1 MIYCLHYLTA
11 VEQWMAVDRQN
22 SLQTLNDEMIVT
34 GKLIEYLDNGRF
46 ICALVT
52 ENQPKRLRLINQNG
66 RELNLPLSRVV
77 HCSQET
83 HPADLSRES
92 ITKNLQ
98 ETTERRSSL
107 MTQVNLEEIWELTSE
122 DGGNSFSPVFLAEL
136 IFGSEATDDTVSAL
150 LRCVF
155 EDKLFF
161 KYKEGRILANSPEK
175 VEQLRQQQQKEAKR
189 AELIQEGTRAVG
201 KILESNPA
209 AGVLDPIQIEILN
222 IIREFYLFGPDA
234 AESDTARKILKAAG
248 LHKIHD
254 PFYLLVKA
262 GLWGTNENI
271 PLLRNEL
278 PVNFSLAARQQAEF
292 ILQRGQSELFDDP
305 GRRDLTHLSPI
316 TIDGPTTLD
325 FDDALTIE
333 EEDGN
338 YLVGI
343 HISDVA
349 HYVRPGDHL
358 FAEAMRRGTSIY
370 FPEGQVPML
379 PRHLSQGICSLIQD
393 ETRAAFS
400 FMILL
405 SPEAEVLRVRITPS
419 IIRVKR
425 RLTYEEVDRM
435 IATDREVQILD
446 MLRRKLR
453 ARRLSAGALLLPFP
467 DVNIF
472 IDHHGRVHVNLAKSD
487 TPARTIVSEMM
498 ILANSEAAK
507 YVADRMVPG
516 IYRSQAP
523 LQKRIV
529 HGEDDDLFQNT
540 LQRKNMSRGELST
553 TAKPHSGLGV
563 SHYST
568 ITSPIRRLLDLVMQH
583 QLNSIVRRQE
593 PCFTEEMCKDFT
605 SILSRTLTTA
615 NNVRHQRQRYWLL
628 KYLADRQGQY
638 IDALVIQAGPKRIN
652 LILTDILMD
661 IDLPTP
667 GTGGMK
673 PNTLVKVRIVKSD
686 PLDNIVRFDW

>member
-1 MIYCLHYLTA
+1 
-11 VEQWMAVDRQN
+11 
-22 SLQTLNDEMIVT
+22 MIVT
-34 GKLIEYLDNGRF
+34 GKLIEYLDNGKF

-52 ENQPKRLRLINQNG
+52 ESQPKRLRLINQNG
-66 RELNLPLSRVV
+66 REVNLPESRVI
-77 HCSQET
+77 HCSTES
-83 HPADLSRES
+83 HPTELGREV
-92 ITKNLQ
+92 ITRHLRDTNEK
-98 ETTERRSSL
+98 RSAL
-107 MTQVNLEEIWELTSE
+107 MALIDLEEIWELTAE
-122 DGGNSFSPVFLAEL
+122 DGGTSFSPMFLTEL
-136 IFGSEATDDTVSAL
+136 IFGSEATDDTISAF

-175 VEQLRQQQQKEAKR
+175 VEQLQHQLVKEAKR
-189 AELIQEGTRAVG
+189 AELVRDGVMAVAR
-201 KILESNPA
+201 IIEAHPTS
-209 AGVLDPIQIEILN
+209 VELDALQMELLS
-222 IIREFYLFGPDA
+222 IIRDFYLFGNEATDA
-234 AESDTARKILKAAG
+234 DIAKNILQSTG

-254 PFYLLVKA
+254 PYHLLVKA
-262 GLWGTNENI
+262 GYWGINENI

-278 PVNFSLAARQQAEF
+278 PVNFSLAARQQAEL

-305 GRRDLTHLSPI
+305 GRLDLTHLAPI

-333 EEDGN
+333 EQDGN

-349 HYVRPGDHL
+349 HYVRPGDQL

-405 SPEAEVLRVRITPS
+405 SPEAEILRVRINPS

-425 RLTYEEVDRM
+425 RLTYDEVDKM
-435 IATDREVQILD
+435 LATDREIQLLD
-446 MLRRKLR
+446 MLRQKLR
-453 ARRLSAGALLLPFP
+453 ARRLAGGALLLPFP
-467 DVNIF
+467 DVNVF
-472 IDHHGRVHVNLAKSD
+472 IDHHGKVQVSLAKSD

-516 IYRSQAP
+516 IYRSQPP
-523 LQKRIV
+523 LQRRIV
-529 HGEDDDLFQNT
+529 HGEDDNLFQNT

-553 TAKPHSGLGV
+553 IAKPHSGLGV

-568 ITSPIRRLLDLVMQH
+568 VTSPIRRLLDLVMQH

-605 SILSRTLTTA
+605 SILSRILATA

-628 KYLADRQGQY
+628 KFLADRQGQY
-638 IDALVIQAGPKRIN
+638 LDALVIQAGPKRVN
-652 LILTDILMD
+652 LLLIDILMD

-667 GTGGMK
+667 GNK
-673 PNTLVKVRIVKSD
+673 AIAPNTIVKVRVVKSD
-686 PLDNIVRFDW
+686 PLDNVVRFDW

>member
-1 MIYCLHYLTA
+1 
-11 VEQWMAVDRQN
+11 
-22 SLQTLNDEMIVT
+22 MIVT
-34 GKLIEYLDNGRF
+34 GKLIEYLDNGKF

-52 ENQPKRLRLINQNG
+52 ESQQKRLRLINQNG
-66 RELNLPLSRVV
+66 RELNLPESRVI
-77 HCSQET
+77 HCSNES
-83 HPADLSRES
+83 HPTELSRES
-92 ITKNLQ
+92 ITKHLKDI
-98 ETTERRSSL
+98 TEKRGSL
-107 MTQVNLEEIWELTSE
+107 MDLINLEEIWELTAE
-122 DGGNSFSPVFLAEL
+122 DGSTSFSPIFLAEL
-136 IFGSEATDDTVSAL
+136 IFGSEATDDTVCAF

-161 KYKEGRILANSPEK
+161 KYREGRVLANSPEK
-175 VEQLRQQQQKEAKR
+175 VEQLQLQLQKEAKR
-189 AELIQEGTRAVG
+189 AELVREGTKAVER
-201 KILESNPA
+201 ILRSNPSP
-209 AGVLDPIQIEILN
+209 GDLDSLQVELLS
-222 IIREFYLFGPDA
+222 IIRDYYLFGNDA
-234 AESDTARKILKAAG
+234 AESDIAKKILQSAG
-248 LHKIHD
+248 LHRTHD
-254 PFYLLVKA
+254 PFQLLVKA
-262 GLWGTNENI
+262 GLWSPNENI

-278 PVNFSLAARQQAEF
+278 PVNFSLAARQQAEL
-292 ILQRGQSELFDDP
+292 ILQRGQNELFNDS
-305 GRRDLTHLSPI
+305 GRSDFTHLSPL

-333 EEDGN
+333 EQDDN

-349 HYVRPGDHL
+349 HYVRPGDQL

-405 SPEAEVLRVRITPS
+405 SPDAEVLRVRITPS

-425 RLTYEEVDRM
+425 RLTYDEVDRM
-435 IATDREVQILD
+435 LTTDPEIRRLD
-446 MLRRKLR
+446 TLRKKLR
-453 ARRLSAGALLLPFP
+453 ARRLANGALLLPFP

-472 IDHHGRVHVNLAKSD
+472 IDQQGKVHVSLAKSD
-487 TPARTIVSEMM
+487 TPSRTIVSEMM

-516 IYRSQAP
+516 IYRSQPP

-529 HGEDDDLFQNT
+529 YGEDDDLFQNT

-553 TAKPHSGLGV
+553 IAKPHSGLGV

-593 PCFTEEMCKDFT
+593 PCFTEEMCRDFT
-605 SILSRTLTTA
+605 SVLSRTLTTA
-615 NNVRHQRQRYWLL
+615 NNVRNLRQRYWLL

-638 IDALVIQAGPKRIN
+638 LDALVIQSGPKRVN
-652 LILTDILMD
+652 LLLTDILMD
-661 IDLPTP
+661 IDLTAP
-667 GTGGMK
+667 GNK
-673 PNTLVKVRIVKSD
+673 NISPNTMVKVRVVKSD

>member
-1 MIYCLHYLTA
+1 MIF
-11 VEQWMAVDRQN
+11 
-22 SLQTLNDEMIVT
+22 T
-34 GKLIEYLDNGRF
+34 GKLIEYLDNGKF

-52 ENQPKRLRLINQNG
+52 EYQQKRLRLINQNG
-66 RELNLPLSRVV
+66 RELNLPESRVI
-77 HCSQET
+77 HCSNAS
-83 HPADLSRES
+83 HPTELSRES
-92 ITKNLQ
+92 ITRHLRDI
-98 ETTERRSSL
+98 TEKRGSL
-107 MTQVNLEEIWELTSE
+107 MDLINLEEIWELTAE
-122 DGGNSFSPVFLAEL
+122 DGSTSFSPVFLAEL
-136 IFGSEATDDTVSAL
+136 IFGSEATDDTVSAF

-161 KYKEGRILANSPEK
+161 KYREGKIQANSPEK
-175 VEQLRQQQQKEAKR
+175 VEQLQLQQQKEAKR
-189 AELIQEGTRAVG
+189 AELVREGARAVAR
-201 KILESNPA
+201 ILESNPSP
-209 AGVLDPIQIEILN
+209 GQLDSLQMELLS
-222 IIREFYLFGPDA
+222 IIRDFYLFGNEAVD
-234 AESDTARKILKAAG
+234 SDIAKKILQSAG
-248 LHKIHD
+248 LHKVHD
-254 PFYLLVKA
+254 PFHLLVKA
-262 GLWGTNENI
+262 GLWNANENI

-278 PVNFSLAARQQAEF
+278 PVNFSLAARQQAEL
-292 ILQRGQSELFDDP
+292 ILQRGQSELFHDS
-305 GRRDLTHLSPI
+305 GRKDLTHLAPI

-333 EEDGN
+333 EQDGN

-349 HYVRPGDHL
+349 HYVRPGDQL

-379 PRHLSQGICSLIQD
+379 PRHLSQGVCSLIQD
-393 ETRAAFS
+393 ETRAALS

-405 SPEAEVLRVRITPS
+405 SPEAEVLRVRVTPS

-425 RLTYEEVDRM
+425 RLTYDEVDRM
-435 IATDREVQILD
+435 LTTDREIRLLD
-446 MLRRKLR
+446 MLRKKLR
-453 ARRLSAGALLLPFP
+453 DRRLAKGALLLPFP

-472 IDHHGRVHVNLAKSD
+472 IDHYGKVHVSLAKSD

-516 IYRSQAP
+516 IFRSQPP
-523 LQKRIV
+523 LQRRMV

-553 TAKPHSGLGV
+553 VAKPHSGLGV

-568 ITSPIRRLLDLVMQH
+568 VTSPIRRLLDLVMQH

-605 SILSRTLTTA
+605 SVLSRTLTTA

-628 KYLADRQGQY
+628 KFLADRQGQY
-638 IDALVIQAGPKRIN
+638 LDALVIQAGPKRVN
-652 LILTDILMD
+652 LLLTDILMD

-667 GTGGMK
+667 GSK
-673 PNTLVKVRIVKSD
+673 SIVPNTMVKIRVVKSE
-686 PLDNIVRFDW
+686 PLDNLVRFDW

>member
-1 MIYCLHYLTA
+1 
-11 VEQWMAVDRQN
+11 
-22 SLQTLNDEMIVT
+22 MIVT
-34 GKLIEYLDNGRF
+34 GKLVEYLDNGKF
-46 ICALVT
+46 ICALVI
-52 ENQPKRLRLINQNG
+52 ESQPKRLRLINQNG
-66 RELNLPLSRVV
+66 RELNLPISRVV
-77 HCSQET
+77 HCSTKT
-83 HPADLSRES
+83 HPTELSRES
-92 ITKNLQ
+92 ITRHLL
-98 ETTERRSSL
+98 ETTEKRNSL
-107 MTQVNLEEIWELTSE
+107 MAQINLKEIWELTAE
-122 DGGNSFSPVFLAEL
+122 DGSNSFSPIFLAEL
-136 IFGSEATDDTVSAL
+136 IFGSEATDDTVAAF

-155 EDKLFF
+155 EDRLFF

-175 VEQLRQQQQKEAKR
+175 VEQLEVQQQKEAKR
-189 AELIQEGTRAVG
+189 AELVHEGAKAVSL
-201 KILESNPA
+201 IMESNPSP
-209 AGVLDPIQIEILN
+209 GKLDTIQLEVLG
-222 IIREFYLFGPDA
+222 IIRDFYLFGTDA
-234 AESDTARKILKAAG
+234 PEAEIAQQVLKSAG
-248 LHKIHD
+248 LHKPHD
-254 PFYLLVKA
+254 AFHLLVKA
-262 GLWGTNENI
+262 GLWSASENI
-271 PLLRNEL
+271 PLLRNDL
-278 PVNFSLAARQQAEF
+278 PVNFSLAARQQAEL
-292 ILQRGQSELFDDP
+292 ILQRGQNELFEDS
-305 GRRDLTHLSPI
+305 GRTDLTHLSPI

-325 FDDALTIE
+325 FDDALSIE
-333 EEDGN
+333 EQDGN

-349 HYVRPGDHL
+349 HYVRPGDQL
-358 FAEAMRRGTSIY
+358 FAEAMRRCTSIY

-393 ETRAAFS
+393 ETRAALS

-405 SPEAEVLRVRITPS
+405 SAEAEILRVRITPS

-435 IATDREVQILD
+435 LSTDREIQLLD
-446 MLRRKLR
+446 MLRKKLR
-453 ARRLSAGALLLPFP
+453 TQRLESGALLLPFP

-472 IDHHGRVHVNLAKSD
+472 IDHHGKVHVSLAKSD

-516 IYRSQAP
+516 VFRSQPP

-568 ITSPIRRLLDLVMQH
+568 VTSPIRRLLDLVMQH

-605 SILSRTLTTA
+605 SVLSRTLATA
-615 NNVRHQRQRYWLL
+615 NNVRNQRQRFWLL

-638 IDALVIQAGPKRIN
+638 IDALVIQAGPKRVN
-652 LILTDILMD
+652 LILLDILMD

-667 GTGGMK
+667 GTKGIK
-673 PNTLVKVRIVKSD
+673 PNTMVKVRVVKSD

>member
-1 MIYCLHYLTA
+1 
-11 VEQWMAVDRQN
+11 
-22 SLQTLNDEMIVT
+22 MIVT
-34 GKLIEYLDNGRF
+34 GKLIEYLDNGKF

-52 ENQPKRLRLINQNG
+52 ESQPKRLRLINQNG
-66 RELNLPLSRVV
+66 RELNLPESRVI
-77 HCSQET
+77 HCSNES
-83 HPADLSRES
+83 HPTQLSRES
-92 ITKNLQ
+92 ITKHLKD
-98 ETTERRSSL
+98 TTEKRGSL
-107 MTQVNLEEIWELTSE
+107 MGLINLEEIWELTAE
-122 DGGNSFSPVFLAEL
+122 DGSTSFSPIFMAEL
-136 IFGSEATDDTVSAL
+136 IFGSEATDDTVCAL

-161 KYKEGRILANSPEK
+161 KYREGKVLANSPEK
-175 VEQLRQQQQKEAKR
+175 VEQLQLQQQKETKR
-189 AELIQEGTRAVG
+189 AELVREGTRAVAR
-201 KILESNPA
+201 IIESNPSP
-209 AGVLDPIQIEILN
+209 GELDSIQIELLS
-222 IIREFYLFGPDA
+222 IIRDFYLFGNDA
-234 AESDTARKILKAAG
+234 AESDIAKKILQSAG

-262 GLWGTNENI
+262 GLWSSNENI
-271 PLLRNEL
+271 PLLRNEM
-278 PVNFSLAARQQAEF
+278 PVNFSLAARQQAEL
-292 ILQRGQSELFDDP
+292 ILQRGQNELFNDS
-305 GRRDLTHLSPI
+305 GRSDFTHLSPI

-333 EEDGN
+333 EQDGN

-349 HYVRPGDHL
+349 HYVRPGDQL

-405 SPEAEVLRVRITPS
+405 SPDAEVLRVRISPS

-425 RLTYEEVDRM
+425 RLTYDEVDR
-435 IATDREVQILD
+435 ILATDREIQLLD
-446 MLRRKLR
+446 TLRKKLR
-453 ARRLSAGALLLPFP
+453 ARRLANGALLLPFP

-472 IDHHGRVHVNLAKSD
+472 IDQHGKVHVSLAKSD
-487 TPARTIVSEMM
+487 TPSRTIVSEMM

-516 IYRSQAP
+516 IFRSQPP

-568 ITSPIRRLLDLVMQH
+568 VTSPIRRLLDLVMQH

-593 PCFTEEMCKDFT
+593 PCFTEEMCRDFT
-605 SILSRTLTTA
+605 SVLSRTLTTA

-628 KYLADRQGQY
+628 KFLADRQGQY
-638 IDALVIQAGPKRIN
+638 LDALVIQAGPKRVN
-652 LILTDILMD
+652 LLLTDILMD

-667 GTGGMK
+667 GNK
-673 PNTLVKVRIVKSD
+673 SILPNTTVKVRVVKSE

>member
-1 MIYCLHYLTA
+1 
-11 VEQWMAVDRQN
+11 
-22 SLQTLNDEMIVT
+22 MIVT
-34 GKLIEYLDNGRF
+34 GKLIEYLDNGKF

-52 ENQPKRLRLINQNG
+52 ECQPKRLRLINQNG

-77 HCSQET
+77 HSSKET
-83 HPADLSRES
+83 HPTELNRE
-92 ITKNLQ
+92 TVAKHLLD
-98 ETTERRSSL
+98 TTEKRGSL
-107 MTQVNLEEIWELTSE
+107 MGHINLREIWELTAE
-122 DGGNSFSPVFLAEL
+122 DGSSSFSPIFLAEL

-150 LRCVF
+150 LRCIF

-161 KYKEGRILANSPEK
+161 KYKEGQIQVNSPEK
-175 VEQLRQQQQKEAKR
+175 VEQLQIQQEKETKR
-189 AELIQEGTRAVG
+189 AELISEGA
-201 KILESNPA
+201 KAIAQIMESKLSPGELNT
-209 AGVLDPIQIEILN
+209 IQLEILR
-222 IIREFYLFGPDA
+222 IIRDFYLFGTEA
-234 AESDTARKILKAAG
+234 AEADIAKKVLQSAG
-248 LHKIHD
+248 LNKIHD
-254 PFYLLVKA
+254 PFHLLVKA
-262 GLWGTNENI
+262 GLWSVNENI

-278 PVNFSLAARQQAEF
+278 PVNFSLAARQQAEL
-292 ILQRGQSELFDDP
+292 ILQRGQNELFEDA
-305 GRRDLTHLSPI
+305 GRSDLTHLSPI

-325 FDDALTIE
+325 FDDALTVE
-333 EEDGN
+333 EQEGN

-349 HYVRPGDHL
+349 HYVRPGDQL

-393 ETRAAFS
+393 ETRAAIS

-405 SPEAEVLRVRITPS
+405 SAEAEVLRVRITPS

-435 IATDREVQILD
+435 LETDREIQLLN
-446 MLRRKLR
+446 MLRQKLR
-453 ARRLSAGALLLPFP
+453 NQRLAKGALLLPFP

-472 IDHHGRVHVNLAKSD
+472 IDHHGKVHINLAKSD

-516 IYRSQAP
+516 IYRSQPP

-553 TAKPHSGLGV
+553 VAKSHSGLGV

-583 QLNSIVRRQE
+583 QVNSIIRRQE

-605 SILSRTLTTA
+605 SVLTRTLSTA

-628 KYLADRQGQY
+628 KFLAERQGQY
-638 IDALVIQAGPKRIN
+638 LDALVIQAGPKRIN
-652 LILTDILMD
+652 MILLDILMD
-661 IDLPTP
+661 IDLPAP
-667 GTGGMK
+667 GKGVK
-673 PNTLVKVRIVKSD
+673 PNTIVKVKVVKSD

>member
-1 MIYCLHYLTA
+1 
-11 VEQWMAVDRQN
+11 
-22 SLQTLNDEMIVT
+22 MIVT
-34 GKLIEYLDNGRF
+34 GKLIEYLENGKF

-52 ENQPKRLRLINQNG
+52 ESQPKRLRLINQNG

-77 HCSQET
+77 HCSQKT
-83 HPADLSRES
+83 HPADVSRES
-92 ITKNLQ
+92 LTQNLQ

-107 MTQVNLEEIWELTSE
+107 MAQVNLEEIWELTAE

-136 IFGSEATDDTVSAL
+136 IFGSEATDDTVSAFM
-150 LRCVF
+150 RCVF

-189 AELIQEGTRAVG
+189 AELIQEGSRAVG
-201 KILESNPA
+201 KILEANPA
-209 AGVLDPIQIEILN
+209 ARVLDPIQIEILN
-222 IIREFYLFGPDA
+222 IIRDFYLFGTDA

-262 GLWGTNENI
+262 GLWGANENI

-278 PVNFSLAARQQAEF
+278 AVNFSLAARQQAEF

-333 EEDGN
+333 EVDGN

-405 SPEAEVLRVRITPS
+405 SPEAEVLRVRISPS

-435 IATDREVQILD
+435 IATDREIQLLD
-446 MLRRKLR
+446 MLRKKLR

-516 IYRSQAP
+516 IFRSQAP
-523 LQKRIV
+523 LQRRIV

-605 SILSRTLTTA
+605 SVLSRTLTTA

-686 PLDNIVRFDW
+686 PLDNMVRFDW